1 MQSVYYFSAYADWL
15 PEAKSRHL
23 RYVKALIAE
32 GVTPVMGKFK
42 NKDRKCSKCGYKW
55 QSHEEKETD
64 VNIALAL
71 VNLAYQDKY
80 DRALLISNDSDLAPA
95 IHMVRNNFP
104 HKNITT
110 IVPPNYRHSN
120 ELIQASS
127 DKAKI
132 TVDHLKRCL
141 MPEYV
146 LDAGGNLI
154 VTRPLE
160 YTPNHNANNLISDYQ
175 K

>member
-1 MQSVYYFSAYADWL
+1 MPPFLYDQNRNNYNRYINADWL
-15 PEAKSRHL
+15 PGAKARHL
-23 RYVKALIAE
+23 RYVKALIVE

-42 NKDRKCSKCGYKW
+42 DKDRKCSKCGYRWK
-55 QSHEEKETD
+55 SHEEKETD

-95 IHMVRNNFP
+95 IHMVRNYFP

-110 IVPPNYRHSN
+110 IVPPHYRHSN

-127 DKAKI
+127 YKAKI
-132 TVDHLKRCL
+132 TVEHLQRCS
-141 MPEYV
+141 MPEHV

-154 VTRPLE
+154 VTRPSE
-160 YTPNHNANNLISDYQ
+160 YAPKS
-175 K
+175 

>member
-1 MQSVYYFSAYADWL
+1 LPPFLYDQNRNNYNRYINADWL
-15 PEAKSRHL
+15 PGAKARHL
-23 RYVKALIAE
+23 RYVKALIVE

-42 NKDRKCSKCGYKW
+42 DKDRKCSK
-55 QSHEEKETD
+55 
-64 VNIALAL
+64 IALAL

-95 IHMVRNNFP
+95 IHMVRNYFP

-110 IVPPNYRHSN
+110 IVPPHYRHSN

-127 DKAKI
+127 YKAKI
-132 TVDHLKRCL
+132 TVEHLQRCS
-141 MPEYV
+141 MPEHV

-154 VTRPLE
+154 VTRPSE
-160 YTPNHNANNLISDYQ
+160 YAPKS
-175 K
+175 